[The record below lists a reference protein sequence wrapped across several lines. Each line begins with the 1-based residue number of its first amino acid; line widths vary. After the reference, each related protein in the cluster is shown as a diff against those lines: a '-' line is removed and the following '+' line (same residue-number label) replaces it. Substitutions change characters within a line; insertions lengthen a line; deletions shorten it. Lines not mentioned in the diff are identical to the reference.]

1 MARLRHCGY
10 CGTWYRPNPKTA
22 DRQQV
27 CGNPACQR
35 QRHQKACRNWRK
47 KNPHY
52 DKQDRLIAALV
63 KDGPVSRTDPMTA
76 IDWEAASNKVGP
88 EIAVLVEETGKAIC
102 HWAREDRSA

>member
-10 CGTWYRPNPKTA
+10 CGTWFRPNPKTV

-27 CGNPACQR
+27 CGNPDCQQ
-35 QRHQKACRNWRK
+35 QRHKKACRAWRK

-63 KDGPVSRTDPMTA
+63 KDGPVSR
-76 IDWEAASNKVGP
+76 EAASNKVGP

>member
-10 CGTWYRPNPKTA
+10 CGAWFRPHPKTV

-27 CGNPACQR
+27 CGNAACQR
-35 QRHQKACRNWRK
+35 QRHKKACCDWRK

-52 DKQDRLIAALV
+52 DKQDRLVATLV
-63 KDGPVSRTDPMTA
+63 TRGPVSRADPMSA
-76 IDWEAASNKVGP
+76 INWEAARDKVGP

-102 HWAREDRSA
+102 QWAREDKPA